1 MVSIYYL
8 ACIFRKEEGMASKL
22 DENIIKLT
30 ENQTK
35 EEKNKTNN
43 STSDNSVSNSE
54 ETKTRVQDSDSEEQ
68 NRLYFRVFDGN
79 IDILYRP
86 AHQYIKFVK
95 EDDEGITYIKSLLTM
110 TREEFLL
117 YLKEN
122 KMFKSVRKKE
132 RYSERNKHME
142 DWYKRAW
149 SEQTY
154 QFEKKHE
161 LVIPKEQIIYQEE
174 LVKIS

>member
-1 MVSIYYL
+1 M
-8 ACIFRKEEGMASKL
+8 ESKL
-22 DENIIKLT
+22 DEKIINLVSNSEK
-30 ENQTK
+30 ENLVSNSEGEQ
-35 EEKNKTNN
+35 TNN
-43 STSDNSVSNSE
+43 SEKENFVSNSE

-79 IDILYRP
+79 VDIMYRP

-95 EDDEGITYIKSLLTM
+95 DDEDGIAYIKALLNM
-110 TREEFLL
+110 TREEFLS
-117 YLKEN
+117 YLREN
-122 KMFKSVRKKE
+122 KMFKSVKKKE

-154 QFEKKHE
+154 QFEKKHD
-161 LVIPKEQIIYQEE
+161 LVIPKEQIISQEE
-174 LVKIS
+174 LVKTL